1 MRRAA
6 FFLLLCPAITACG
19 PSFHGV
25 QACHPSHGGDRVMA
39 VADAAAQVAAAIVF
53 VISVAPHQDDHDYDV
68 TDEPLPYV
76 PAPPGPPLPPSPRDA
91 VAPEE
96 EARFDGLAA
105 RAALGRLDLAPCR
118 SRGAPH
124 GYGHARVT
132 FAEDG
137 RVARVVIDAPAGL
150 PEDAVACIGAR
161 LGEAHVAAFAGPAAP
176 VGFQTFVP

>member
-6 FFLLLCPAITACG
+6 LFLLLFPAITAFG
-19 PSFHGV
+19 PSLYGFE
-25 QACHPSHGGDRVMA
+25 ACHPRQGVTTRV
-39 VADAAAQVAAAIVF
+39 DAAVEAAALVATAIV
-53 VISVAPHQDDHDYDV
+53 VTTSALARDDV
-68 TDEPLPYV
+68 EEPPQAFG
-76 PAPPGPPLPPSPRDA
+76 PAPPGPPLPPSSRDA

-96 EARFDGLAA
+96 EARFDGVAA
-105 RAALGRLDLAPCR
+105 RASLGRLDLASCR

-132 FAEDG
+132 FAGDG

-150 PEDAVACIGAR
+150 AEDAVACVGAR
-161 LGEAHVAAFAGPAAP
+161 LGEARVPPFAGPSAP

>member
-6 FFLLLCPAITACG
+6 FFLLIAPALTGCG
-19 PSFHGV
+19 PAMCNFARATLSVETTALAVTSLVVTTRALGHDTRV
-25 QACHPSHGGDRVMA
+25 TGDE
-39 VADAAAQVAAAIVF
+39 D
-53 VISVAPHQDDHDYDV
+53 
-68 TDEPLPYV
+68 DEPLPYV
-76 PAPPGPPLPPSPRDA
+76 PAPPGPPLSPSARDA
-91 VAPEE
+91 VAPDE

-105 RAALGRLDLAPCR
+105 RAALGRLDLASCR

-137 RVARVVIDAPAGL
+137 HVARVLIDAPSGL
-150 PEDAVACIGAR
+150 AEDAVACVGAR
-161 LGEAHVAAFAGPAAP
+161 LGEARVAPFAGPAAP